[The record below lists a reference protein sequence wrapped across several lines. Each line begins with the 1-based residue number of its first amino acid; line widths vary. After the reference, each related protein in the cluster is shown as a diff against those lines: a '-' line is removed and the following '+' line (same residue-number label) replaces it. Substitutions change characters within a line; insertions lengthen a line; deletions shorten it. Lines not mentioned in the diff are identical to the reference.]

1 MMNASQTR
9 TTDASLEVVGA
20 LAQAYR
26 KAAQTG
32 DTVGTQHLLF
42 ALLRGESAAV
52 DLLSRDNGGLRGVIL
67 AKDETVWLSED
78 DGGGD
83 PSTASAVTAL
93 LHEAGW
99 VAFRK
104 AKPTDTS
111 AAPESRPPL
120 PSGALAAA
128 LGRMLV
134 SAHELGVA
142 WANET
147 HLLMG
152 LLHDPGNRAS
162 EALLER
168 RLDRDEL
175 IARLAVLPTAR
186 QNGKPNT
193 LSLDGLRNLG
203 MLDHAPSRGWGGRIG
218 RWLTSGGHGSP
229 VVPTVRSEAQRQAV
243 RLGHSSV
250 TTAHLLLSILV
261 LDDQIAIAGHR
272 FRDGVAQV
280 NGAAELLRTRGA
292 TPSAVLG
299 AVAELIPAG
308 DRPQAG
314 SLTPDMEG
322 SAEKAVTRA
331 RLLAN
336 ERKSPST
343 GTAHLLS
350 AVLAEPDDP
359 CHAVLSAVGVDV
371 EELRRAL
378 G

>member
-9 TTDASLEVVGA
+9 TTDASVEVVGA
-20 LAQAYR
+20 LVQAYR
-26 KAAQTG
+26 KAARTG
-32 DTVGTQHLLF
+32 RTVGTQHVLF
-42 ALLRGESAAV
+42 ALLKGESAAA

-78 DGGGD
+78 DGDD
-83 PSTASAVTAL
+83 PSAASAVTAL
-93 LHEAGW
+93 LHEAEW
-99 VAFRK
+99 VARRN
-104 AKPTDTS
+104 AKPSETPDS
-111 AAPESRPPL
+111 PEDRPL
-120 PSGALAAA
+120 PPTGALVAA

-134 SAHELGVA
+134 SAHELGLA

-175 IARLAVLPTAR
+175 LARLAVHPTAR
-186 QNGKPNT
+186 EDGRPNMR
-193 LSLDGLRNLG
+193 SLDGLRNLG
-203 MLDHAPSRGWGGRIG
+203 MLDHSPSRGWGGRIG

-229 VVPTVRSEAQRQAV
+229 VVPTVRSEAQRQAA

-280 NGAAELLRTRGA
+280 NMGGELLRTRGA

-299 AVAELIPAG
+299 AVADLIPAG
-308 DRPQAG
+308 DRAG
-314 SLTPDMEG
+314 SLNPNVEG
-322 SAEKAVTRA
+322 SAEKALTRA

-343 GTAHLLS
+343 GTTHLLS
-350 AVLAEPDDP
+350 AVLADPDDP
-359 CHAVLSAVGVDV
+359 CHAVLAAIGLDV

>member
-1 MMNASQTR
+1 MGR
-9 TTDASLEVVGA
+9 LPE
-20 LAQAYR
+20 
-26 KAAQTG
+26 
-32 DTVGTQHLLF
+32 
-42 ALLRGESAAV
+42 GEA
-52 DLLSRDNGGLRGVIL
+52 DRHIGR
-67 AKDETVWLSED
+67 
-78 DGGGD
+78 
-83 PSTASAVTAL
+83 
-93 LHEAGW
+93 AGE
-99 VAFRK
+99 
-104 AKPTDTS
+104 P
-111 AAPESRPPL
+111 PPL

-261 LDDQIAIAGHR
+261 LDDQIAIA
-272 FRDGVAQV
+272 
-280 NGAAELLRTRGA
+280 A
-292 TPSAVLG
+292 TASATG
-299 AVAELIPAG
+299 SPRSTAPPNCCAPEGPP
-308 DRPQAG
+308 RPRCWA
-314 SLTPDMEG
+314 P
-322 SAEKAVTRA
+322 
-331 RLLAN
+331 
-336 ERKSPST
+336 SPS
-343 GTAHLLS
+343 
-350 AVLAEPDDP
+350 
-359 CHAVLSAVGVDV
+359 
-371 EELRRAL
+371 
-378 G
+378 